1 MLIVSPGVTLTGS
14 KRLIRSLLGLV
25 LFLGVVAYD
34 ARAQEHSEYAAAD
47 VAAGARVYGSMCA
60 SCHGVNGAGI
70 GGIDLRRGPLRRA
83 GTDAGLREVVTTG
96 IQGTGMPGFR
106 LEPDELRGLVA
117 FVRVGLDATANG
129 PTVVLGDPGRGRAVL
144 EGEGQC
150 LTCHRVG
157 DKGAYVGPDLTEIGR
172 TRTPVA
178 IRRSL
183 VDPTGSMRPINRPV
197 EAITNSGSV
206 IRGRRLNEDSF
217 TVQLQDDQGHLVSL
231 VKSDLR
237 KLTISTTSP
246 MPAYGEKL
254 TPAALADLVSY
265 LLTLNGSQP

>member
-1 MLIVSPGVTLTGS
+1 MLIVSTGVTLAGS

-144 EGEGQC
+144 EGDGQC

-183 VDPTGSMRPINRPV
+183 ARPDRIHASYQPARGGHHEQRPRHSRTAAQRGFV
-197 EAITNSGSV
+197 HGAAAGRSGSSRV
-206 IRGRRLNEDSF
+206 AGQVRPSQVDDIDHVAHARL
-217 TVQLQDDQGHLVSL
+217 
-231 VKSDLR
+231 R
-237 KLTISTTSP
+237 
-246 MPAYGEKL
+246 
-254 TPAALADLVSY
+254 
-265 LLTLNGSQP
+265 